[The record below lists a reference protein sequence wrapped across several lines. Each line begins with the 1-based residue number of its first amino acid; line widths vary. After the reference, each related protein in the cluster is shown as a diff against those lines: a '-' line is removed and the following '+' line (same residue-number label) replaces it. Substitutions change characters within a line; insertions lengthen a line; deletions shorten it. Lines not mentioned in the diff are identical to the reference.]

1 LGQGTGLLYIQDDVD
16 IFYNPATIGYYRNC
30 VLIHMGGYDGG
41 DMYALGGYTKALG
54 DMLTLGLVYGR
65 NPNYEI
71 GMISD
76 VFLAGGAIDPAA
88 SPMSPMWAFNDN
100 WSDYGGINPVSIAAI
115 AGLDEAMEWHNP
127 IDIMVA
133 AKLGNLL
140 LGVSWYMA
148 RGKATAEYT
157 DDAPTDL
164 TETLSAKLWAL
175 KVGLSADM
183 GNIMPEVWFAYV
195 PFNVNSKWE
204 DDVANTEVE
213 RDLKGRRFNLGMRLF
228 LGMGDNLTIVPAIEW
243 TNINADV
250 TIDTSPD
257 FFPTSFATILE
268 DDLGENYK
276 GNGVNAG
283 VGLNY
288 AMDRVLFTT
297 SIGLQW
303 SKVTRELDVD
313 GLSGSSTSTLSWWAL
328 PVIGIGLEYQCTK
341 ILVFRAGISTT
352 TINAVY
358 SDSWAD
364 DEVGS
369 LNAEEDLKITE
380 QNTVA
385 SAGIGL
391 HFGNL
396 IIDLTIGDMI
406 LSNEPGSQNL
416 FSAMDVKYKFE

>member
-1 LGQGTGLLYIQDDVD
+1 
-16 IFYNPATIGYYRNC
+16 
-30 VLIHMGGYDGG
+30 
-41 DMYALGGYTKALG
+41 
-54 DMLTLGLVYGR
+54 
-65 NPNYEI
+65 
-71 GMISD
+71 
-76 VFLAGGAIDPAA
+76 
-88 SPMSPMWAFNDN
+88 MWAFNDN